1 MLQYFCLC
9 EVIRQYVCGKKEIP
23 VLRTYHL
30 KTIFLWMAE
39 EVIML
44 TLVGNSNKMNIH
56 FCTNLSHMNWRILI
70 KDGNKPAVC
79 LFFVFFQ
86 KNLDLLVLMSKK
98 EIITNTKFA
107 LSFFQISNI
116 FLIYLLYAS
125 KLWHNSLFIFT
136 WMMFT
141 IGDSAWF
148 LHNKREQNSEISV
161 HVYVT

>member
-1 MLQYFCLC
+1 MKSNNKNGSSNKFWSMLQYFCLC

-56 FCTNLSHMNWRILI
+56 FCTNLSRMNWRILI

-79 LFFVFFQ
+79 LFFVFFE
-86 KNLDLLVLMSKK
+86 KNLDLLVPLSKK
-98 EIITNTKFA
+98 EIITNTNFHWVFSKFPKFV
-107 LSFFQISNI
+107 S
-116 FLIYLLYAS
+116 YACYMHQ
-125 KLWHNSLFIFT
+125 KL
-136 WMMFT
+136 
-141 IGDSAWF
+141 
-148 LHNKREQNSEISV
+148 
-161 HVYVT
+161 

>member
-1 MLQYFCLC
+1 MKSNNKNGSSNKFWSMLQYFCLC

-56 FCTNLSHMNWRILI
+56 FRTILSHMNSRILF
-70 KDGNKPAVC
+70 KDGNKPVVR

-86 KNLDLLVLMSKK
+86 KNFELLVPFSKK
-98 EIITNTKFA
+98 EIITKTNF
-107 LSFFQISNI
+107 
-116 FLIYLLYAS
+116 
-125 KLWHNSLFIFT
+125 H
-136 WMMFT
+136 
-141 IGDSAWF
+141 
-148 LHNKREQNSEISV
+148 
-161 HVYVT
+161 